1 MVSIFIFVS
10 FWLLH
15 VFVCLLF
22 SFDYHFLT
30 FLVTLN
36 DFFSAVTKLVPVSI
50 STLVFVWLYFL
61 QAFLRLPLMKE
72 MLLRWNCLT
81 NKFYHFFC
89 VSFYHL
95 VYGSLVSY
103 CAFFFTAM
111 LPYIFFLFPDLFW
124 LFLFQFFLSAL
135 FFVSAFPHLSYST
148 ILFERFFI
156 FSIFSFT

>member
-1 MVSIFIFVS
+1 MI
-10 FWLLH
+10 
-15 VFVCLLF
+15 
-22 SFDYHFLT
+22 
-30 FLVTLN
+30 
-36 DFFSAVTKLVPVSI
+36 FFSAVTRLVPVSI
-50 STLVFVWLYFL
+50 STLVFVCLYFL
-61 QAFLRLPLMKE
+61 LAFLRLPQMKE
-72 MLLRWNCLT
+72 IFVQYNKLLLRWNCLT

-135 FFVSAFPHLSYST
+135 FFVPAFPHLSYST